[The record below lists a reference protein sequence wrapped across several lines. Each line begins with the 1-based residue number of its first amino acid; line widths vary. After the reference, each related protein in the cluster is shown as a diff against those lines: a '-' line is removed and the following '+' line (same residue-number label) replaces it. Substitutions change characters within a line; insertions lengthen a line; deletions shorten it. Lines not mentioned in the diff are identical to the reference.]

1 MEMKCDLCNGTGRL
15 LKPWFDATGAM
26 TRFPGE
32 KCFMC
37 DGKGKVDEPQTKK
50 PNTNFEDITSSL
62 ERLADFL
69 ETVKNACFDCA
80 SRGPYKSPDCPFA
93 DAIDDP
99 YKCHI
104 LEWLKQEAKGK

>member
-1 MEMKCDLCNGTGRL
+1 MDMKCPNCGGMCEFTEFDGLRKVYFKRKCEVCNGTGQ
-15 LKPWFDATGAM
+15 
-26 TRFPGE
+26 
-32 KCFMC
+32 
-37 DGKGKVDEPQTKK
+37 VKK
-50 PNTNFEDITSSL
+50 TNFEDITSSL

>member
-15 LKPWFDATGAM
+15 LKPWFDTTGAM
-26 TRFPGE
+26 TRFPGD

-37 DGKGKVDEPQTKK
+37 DGKGKVGEP
-50 PNTNFEDITSSL
+50 PTNFENITSSP

-69 ETVKNACFDCA
+69 EEVSNACFDCA

-93 DAIDDP
+93 DAQDDP
-99 YKCHI
+99 YNCNI
-104 LEWLKQEAKGK
+104 LAWLKEKYHAKG

>member
-1 MEMKCDLCNGTGRL
+1 MEMICHLCNGTGRL
-15 LKPWFDATGAM
+15 LKPWYDTTGMM
-26 TRFPGE
+26 TGFTGDI
-32 KCFMC
+32 CFVC
-37 DGKGKVDEPQTKK
+37 DGKGIEPQTKEPK
-50 PNTNFEDITSSL
+50 TNFEDITSSL